1 MPNSWP
7 FHCFAWVSL
16 TLSTHGKRI
25 HESIISFV
33 QDAKEYVTPEHL
45 EKEIMDEIIVHG
57 GRVHLTEIQPNLN
70 VDLRHVQ
77 DKAAKLV
84 KEDPSMRL
92 IDGEVFTSD
101 YLDSLA
107 EEINQVLHEAGQLR
121 LVELAS
127 KYTVTTQFMIEI
139 LTTRLGSIVHGHM
152 ESGMIYTPT
161 YIDRQT
167 SCIRGAFSAITK
179 PTPVASLQGIFNFDE
194 SLFETTVLKL
204 ISEGRLKGTLSG
216 RGMRATYTPATFSQ
230 AQLKSVRQFFSQNGY
245 IEYSTAEKMLVS
257 NPKGFLGKEL
267 GEEGHALKSCFVS
280 KHLIEQVDAAVED
293 ALTSDSWVC
302 VTPLLPSFMD
312 VPDAAAVLQ
321 RCDSIK
327 DAKRARIM
335 AEVYVVSSGFLGKC
349 VEHVKQR
356 AAEKADYFAQ
366 ALKSE
371 MGMEGGDS
379 KADMDDDDDD
389 GGRGRKK
396 GGKKAAADDDDDDD
410 GKKGKVSKRQEQKEA
425 ASKQKEKNKAKA
437 AAKEDKPG
445 SKSGGGGKCA
455 GFDYDAETTSHVQGM
470 LQGVEDDVIEEFLP
484 ELVAAIRPQAKE
496 AYQAAART
504 IFSSGAQRRQKREAL
519 QQTFIV
525 LYHQLC
531 ALRKGKCR
539 RFVSLDVHDMT
550 CVVGFTPQCGRCQ
563 ENIAARRTT
572 MHACVADACVCG
584 LVSYA
589 LVFSRKYA
597 GLFP

>member
-1 MPNSWP
+1 
-7 FHCFAWVSL
+7 L
-16 TLSTHGKRI
+16 GDEI
-25 HESIISFV
+25 FV
-33 QDAKEYVTPEHL
+33 QDAKEYVTHEHL
-45 EKEIMDEIIVHG
+45 EKEIMDEIIVHS

-77 DKAAKLV
+77 DKAAKIA
-84 KEDPSMRL
+84 KEDSSMRL

-101 YLDSLA
+101 YLDSLS

-121 LVELAS
+121 LVELAA
-127 KYTVTTQFMIEI
+127 KYNITTQFMIEI
-139 LTTRLGSIVHGHM
+139 LTARLGSIVHGHM

-161 YIDRQT
+161 YIDRET

-179 PTPVASLQGIFNFDE
+179 PTPVASLQSIFDFDE

-204 ISEGRLKGTLSG
+204 ISEGRLKGSLSG

-230 AQLKSVRQFFSQNGY
+230 AQLKSVRQFFGQNGY

-257 NPKGFLGKEL
+257 NPKGFLTKEL

-293 ALTSDSWVC
+293 AVSSDSWIC

-312 VPDAAAVLQ
+312 IPDAASVLQ
-321 RCDSIK
+321 RCESIK
-327 DAKRARIM
+327 DAKKVRIM
-335 AEVYVVSSGFLGKC
+335 AEVYVVSNGYLTKC
-349 VEHVKQR
+349 IEHVKQR
-356 AAEKADYFAQ
+356 AAEKADFFAQ

-371 MGMEGGDS
+371 LGLEGNDS
-379 KADMDDDDDD
+379 KADIDDDDDD
-389 GGRGRKK
+389 GGRGKKK

-425 ASKQKEKNKAKA
+425 ASKQKEKTKGKTAGKD
-437 AAKEDKPG
+437 EKPG
-445 SKSGGGGKCA
+445 GKGGGKSA

-470 LQGVEDDVIEEFLP
+470 MHGVEQEIIDEFLP

-496 AYQAAART
+496 AYQAAARS
-504 IFSSGAQRRQKREAL
+504 IFSSGAQRRQKRDAL
-519 QQTFIV
+519 QQTFMV

-531 ALRKGKCR
+531 ALRKGVCMC
-539 RFVSLDVHDMT
+539 L
-550 CVVGFTPQCGRCQ
+550 CVR
-563 ENIAARRTT
+563 AY
-572 MHACVADACVCG
+572 MHA
-584 LVSYA
+584 
-589 LVFSRKYA
+589 
-597 GLFP
+597 